1 MKKDQYIPHDV
12 SLRNTS
18 EVIHLIEK
26 ESASGYGLY
35 WAIMEYLRTQD
46 NYRGDLRALRGI
58 TRQLKSRLDKA
69 LRVLNDYGLFVVEG
83 NAFYSPLL
91 MEKMQPLEQK
101 RAQRQN
107 YPKSE
112 NVKQNEAI
120 PSQNEPNSFQNDANS
135 FQVSCNPLEIKDAS
149 SLSKVKES
157 KEKKSKVLSSSK
169 EEEGDA
175 VDGVASTSVTLAWER
190 YVDQLADEQQW
201 IEIMAMRSGLGLVF
215 VKRFTEVLQHFKRH
229 IQAVGN
235 EKDILNP
242 SDAKRYFCFYNTPGS
257 KPFRQLVDEL
267 HKPIDKGKYKHEDYD
282 AATGQRSYCGVPI
295 PADAPPRPNSQ
306 AVWCDGKWV

>member
-35 WAIMEYLRTQD
+35 WAILEYLRTQD

-69 LRVLNDYGLFVVEG
+69 LRILNDYGLFVVEG

-101 RAQRQN
+101 RAQRQSH
-107 YPKSE
+107 PKPE
-112 NVKQNEAI
+112 TVKQNEAS
-120 PSQNEPNSFQNDANS
+120 PSQNEPNPFQNEAS
-135 FQVSCNPLEIKDAS
+135 PFQASCNPLEINES
-149 SLSKVKES
+149 SDKVKES
-157 KEKKSKVLSSSK
+157 KEKESITSSSK

-201 IEIMAMRSGLGLVF
+201 IEIMAMRSGLGLTF
-215 VKRFTEVLQHFKRH
+215 VKRFSEVLQHFKRH

-235 EKDILNP
+235 EKDIQSP

-267 HKPIDKGKYKHEDYD
+267 HKPADKGKYKYEDRD
-282 AATGQRSYCGVPI
+282 PATGKRSYCGVPI
-295 PADAPPRPNSQ
+295 PDDAPPRPNNQ
-306 AVWCDGKWV
+306 AVWCDGKWVY